1 MNITSGLFLYFRQEN
16 NYKSVYVDV
25 VTPDDRTLTC
35 RTYLLGPHKVSSNW
49 DLRPSP
55 QYLDVIVKGAISCNL
70 PEDYIAYLKQIE
82 TNGFQGPVKIHEE
95 VMKLLNQR

>member
-1 MNITSGLFLYFRQEN
+1 VNITSGLFLYFRQED

-49 DLRPSP
+49 DLRPIG
-55 QYLDVIVKGAISCNL
+55 V
-70 PEDYIAYLKQIE
+70 
-82 TNGFQGPVKIHEE
+82 
-95 VMKLLNQR
+95 